1 MLDELRACSMS
12 YGHNIMSEIK
22 NRSAYHEYFIEDKYD
37 AGMVLAG
44 TEVKSIRDG
53 KVNFVDSFCVFFQ
66 GELWVRNMHIAEYRF
81 GTTNNHLA
89 VHDRKLLLT
98 KRELRKLENKI
109 KDKGYTIVPL
119 RIFFNEKGYAKM
131 EIGLG
136 KGKKTFD
143 KRETIKQRDTPKR
156 DQTLSQPALIP
167 TPLADLSAA
176 RRPAP
181 LRHFL
186 PTPTITAPK
195 STIMA

>member
-1 MLDELRACSMS
+1 
-12 YGHNIMSEIK
+12 MSEIK
-22 NRSAYHEYFIEDKYD
+22 NRSAYHDYFIEDKYD

-89 VHDRKLLLT
+89 VHDRKLLMQ
-98 KRELRKLENKI
+98 KRELRKLENKL

-119 RIFFNEKGYAKM
+119 RIFFNEKGYAKL

-136 KGKKTFD
+136 KGKKNYD
-143 KRETIKQRDTPKR
+143 KRETIKQRDTEKEIKR
-156 DQTLSQPALIP
+156 HLN
-167 TPLADLSAA
+167 
-176 RRPAP
+176 RY
-181 LRHFL
+181 
-186 PTPTITAPK
+186 
-195 STIMA
+195 